1 MYVSQKLLTMNN
13 YVGRVISINK
23 VCVTVL
29 YEKDNSTEEF
39 KQHQFS
45 SVQYMIKQYNN
56 RYGEP
61 K

>member
-13 YVGRVISINK
+13 YVGIIISANRECVI
-23 VCVTVL
+23 VL
-29 YEKDNSTEEF
+29 YEKDNSTEAF
-39 KQHQFS
+39 KNYQFS

-56 RYGEP
+56 RYGEQ